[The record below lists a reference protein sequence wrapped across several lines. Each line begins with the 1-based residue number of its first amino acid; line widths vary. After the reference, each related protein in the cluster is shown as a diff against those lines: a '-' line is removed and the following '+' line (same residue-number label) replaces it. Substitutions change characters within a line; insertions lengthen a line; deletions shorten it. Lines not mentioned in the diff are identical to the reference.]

1 MTAAHTD
8 LEQRD
13 PAPAAGSLLS
23 YVPRLLRTWPEST
36 SHLDVDGT
44 LLSADLSGF
53 TRLSERL
60 AALGREGAEELTV
73 LLNGVFTRM
82 IAEIERFGGDVLKF
96 GGDALL
102 VLYQG
107 AQHTER
113 ACYSTIAMRDLIAE
127 PLTTSTGT
135 RVRLRI
141 SQGMHAGTFS
151 CFVLDG
157 NHRELMVTGPGVT
170 ETVECE
176 GTAIAGQILLSAAA
190 AAAVDPKWLGRAV
203 DDRRL
208 LRRIVVLDEPVTLDG
223 DGSPDIDVTPF
234 VPEAQREQIEIGA
247 PSEHR
252 RVAIGFVKFSH
263 ADELIEREGASAL
276 EKRLQLLAQA
286 VARAERD
293 FGVHWLASDVYPDGG
308 KVILTAGAPLTL
320 GDDEERVLRAA
331 RQILD
336 EIEGL
341 DLRIGVNAG
350 PVFVGDLG
358 SPSRR
363 AFTVMGDAVNL
374 AARLMQKAESGQL
387 IASDATLDRSPTR
400 FETTELEAFF
410 VKGKTV
416 PIRASIVGAV
426 QAKREQIGR
435 LTLIGRDAELQVL
448 LDAATSAKDGAGQVV
463 EIVGEPGAG
472 KSRLLEE
479 LRRREPE
486 LQLFTAQCGQYAR
499 TSPYFAVRTM
509 LRTIAGIEPD
519 ASAGEA
525 AQTLGDFV
533 DTVMPQATPLLPL
546 LAIPFDVDLPPTPAV
561 LRIAEQFRRG
571 RSHETA
577 TDVIAAALSAPTLL
591 LVEDLHWIDDASRDL
606 VGDLLKRVAGQ
617 PWLVVLTSRPGSE
630 PLDVADAAK
639 IALHPLDEDAALEL
653 VLAAAGTDSELR
665 PTDWKRLVERAGGNP
680 LFAIELAEAA
690 RSQGTVD
697 VLADSVESLV
707 TSKIDTLPARD
718 RVLLRES
725 AVLGAVVDIGL
736 LADALEDD
744 DIRSPARW
752 RPLDDF
758 MLWDGDAL
766 RFRHA
771 IHQHVAYEGLSYRRR
786 REMHARAA
794 QAIRGRFKDHPDAVA
809 GLLSTHYSRAGHH
822 DAAWEFSVLAGND
835 ARAKYAN
842 VEAGEFYARALDAAR
857 SLSTLDSRDVASVAE
872 SLGDVRTLTSHYDGA
887 RVAYGTARRNLSP
900 PSPKEAELLRKIGRV
915 LEFEGR
921 YSQAVR
927 YYSRALKALD
937 ALGIDTSS
945 NRAAVFA
952 AFGAA
957 RYRQGKIDEARDW
970 AFKAIAEAERTED
983 LPALA
988 HAYRL
993 LEICLEERG
1002 DPQRLEY
1009 RGRALPLYEELDDQ
1023 VGLGEEL
1030 INLANFLAV
1039 DGQLSE
1045 ALPVIERAVRVKRR
1059 VGDVVGE
1066 AGCINNLGELLLQQ
1080 GRAAEA
1086 LPHLEQ
1092 ASRIVE
1098 TTSHKML
1105 IMIVRSSLGQALI
1118 STGERERGFALID
1131 EAIAL
1136 ANEIGAEF
1144 RANEFRARKLQS
1156 LVEVGRNREAF
1167 ELAEFL
1173 TPIANNQQVEQQLTI
1188 TIPRLYAWLHLRR
1201 GETDAADEKLRTAL
1215 DRLGSL
1221 ESDELAYALLAR
1233 AEVRRRRGD
1242 APGAQ
1247 DDDAHARQIFES
1259 LGILHVPR
1267 LLLEE

>member
-1 MTAAHTD
+1 MTAADTD

-13 PAPAAGSLLS
+13 PAPPAGSLLS

-36 SHLDVDGT
+36 SHLDAEGT
-44 LLSADLSGF
+44 LVSADLSGF

-151 CFVLDG
+151 LFILDG

-170 ETVECE
+170 ETVDCE
-176 GTAIAGQILLSAAA
+176 GTAVAGQILLSADAA
-190 AAAVDPKWLGRAV
+190 AGVDPRWLGRAV

-208 LRRIVVLDEPVTLDG
+208 LRRIVVLDEPVALDG
-223 DGSPDIDVTPF
+223 DTSSDIDITPF

-252 RVAIGFVKFSH
+252 RVAVGFVKFSH
-263 ADELIEREGASAL
+263 TDELIAREGAAAL

-331 RQILD
+331 RQVLD
-336 EIEGL
+336 EVDGL

-387 IASDATLDRSPTR
+387 IASEATLDRSPTR
-400 FETTELEAFF
+400 FGTTELEAFF

-448 LDAATSAKDGAGQVV
+448 LDAATSAKSGAGQVV

-519 ASAGEA
+519 ASPDQA
-525 AQTLGDFV
+525 AKTLGDFV
-533 DTVMPQATPLLPL
+533 DSVAPQLAPLLPL
-546 LAIPFDVDLPPTPAV
+546 LAIPFDVDLRPTPAV
-561 LRIAEQFRRG
+561 LRIAEQFRRA
-571 RSHETA
+571 RSHESA
-577 TDVIAAALSAPTLL
+577 IDVIQAQLSAPTLI

-606 VGDLLKRVAGQ
+606 IEELLKRVASRT
-617 PWLVVLTSRPGSE
+617 WVVVLTRRPGAA
-630 PLDVADAAK
+630 PLDLAQASE
-639 IALHPLDEDAALEL
+639 IALQPLDENAALDL
-653 VLAAAGTDSELR
+653 VLAAAGTDSGLR
-665 PTDWKRLVERAGGNP
+665 PADWKRLVERAGGNP
-680 LFAIELAEAA
+680 LFAIELADAA
-690 RSQGTVD
+690 RTMGSAD
-697 VLADSVESLV
+697 ALADSVESLV

-718 RVLLRES
+718 RLLLRES
-725 AVLGAVVDIGL
+725 AVLGAVVDTNL
-736 LADALEDD
+736 LADALDEEEV
-744 DIRSPARW
+744 RQPARW
-752 RPLDDF
+752 RPLEDF
-758 MLWDGDAL
+758 MVWDGSVL

-794 QAIRGRFKDHPDAVA
+794 RAIRTRFENQTDVVA
-809 GLLSTHYSRAGHH
+809 GLLSTHYSRAAEH
-822 DAAWEFSVLAGND
+822 DAAWEFSVLAGHD
-835 ARAKYAN
+835 ARGKYAN
-842 VEAGEFYARALDAAR
+842 VEASEFFTRALDAAR
-857 SLSTLDSRDVASVAE
+857 HLSFLDSDEVATVAE
-872 SLGDVRTLTSHYDGA
+872 SLGEVRTLASQYGEA
-887 RVAYGTARRNLSP
+887 REAYAIARRHLS
-900 PSPKEAELLRKIGRV
+900 SSAPKQADLLRKAGRV
-915 LEFEGR
+915 LEWEGR
-921 YSQAVR
+921 YSAALG
-927 YYSRALKALD
+927 YYSRALKMLD
-937 ALGIDTSS
+937 EIGMGTSS
-945 NRAAVFA
+945 TRAALFTA
-952 AFGAA
+952 YGAA
-957 RYRQGKIDEARDW
+957 RYRQGKLREASEW
-970 AFKAIAEAERTED
+970 AYKGIAEAEKAD
-983 LPALA
+983 DMSVLA
-988 HAYRL
+988 VSYRVFEL
-993 LEICLEERG
+993 CLEELG
-1002 DPQRLEY
+1002 DPRRLEY
-1009 RGRALPLYEELDDQ
+1009 RGRALTLFEQLNDQ
-1023 VGLGEEL
+1023 VGIAEEL
-1030 INLANFLAV
+1030 TNLGVFLVV
-1039 DGQLSE
+1039 DGKLAE
-1045 ALPVIERAVRVKRR
+1045 AIPVIERSVQARQRA
-1059 VGDVVGE
+1059 GDVVGE
-1066 AGCINNLGELLLQQ
+1066 AGCINNLGEALLTQ
-1080 GRAAEA
+1080 GRADEA
-1086 LPHLEQ
+1086 LGHLEH
-1092 ASRIVE
+1092 ASRVAE
-1098 TTSHKML
+1098 STSNRVL
-1105 IMIVRSSLGQALI
+1105 IAVVRCSLGHARVM
-1118 STGERERGFALID
+1118 TGNPEGLTLMD
-1131 EAIAL
+1131 DAIAL
-1136 ANEIGAEF
+1136 ADEIHAGF
-1144 RANEFRARKLQS
+1144 LANEFRVKKLQA
-1156 LVEVGRNREAF
+1156 LVESGRNREAM
-1167 ELAEFL
+1167 ELAPAVAEL
-1173 TPIANNQQVEQQLTI
+1173 GDNQLVEPHYAAS
-1188 TIPRLYAWLHLRR
+1188 IPRLEAWLALRR
-1201 GETDAADEKLRTAL
+1201 GDDEVADAKILIAL
-1215 DRLGSL
+1215 DRLGTL
-1221 ESDELAYALLAR
+1221 EAAELGMVLRTR
-1233 AEVRRRRGD
+1233 AELSRRRGD
-1242 APGAQ
+1242 QQAAI
-1247 DDDAHARQIFES
+1247 DDDARADEVFKR
-1259 LGILHVPR
+1259 LGVVSTPPV
-1267 LLLEE
+1267 LLEE

>member
-1 MTAAHTD
+1 MTAADTD

-13 PAPAAGSLLS
+13 PASAAGSLLS
-23 YVPRLLRTWPEST
+23 YVPRLLRTWPDST
-36 SHLDVDGT
+36 SQLDVEGT

-60 AALGREGAEELTV
+60 AALGREGAEELTA

-113 ACYSTIAMRDLIAE
+113 ACYNTIAMRDLIAE

-176 GTAIAGQILLSAAA
+176 GTAVAGQILLSAAA

-208 LRRIVVLDEPVTLDG
+208 LRRIVVLDEPLILEDKAT
-223 DGSPDIDVTPF
+223 SDIDVTPF
-234 VPEAQREQIEIGA
+234 VPDSQREQIEIGA

-263 ADELIEREGASAL
+263 TDELIEREGATGL

-387 IASDATLDRSPTR
+387 IASNACLDRSSTR
-400 FETTELEAFF
+400 FECTDLEPFF

-416 PIRASIVGAV
+416 PIRASIVGAA

-448 LDAATSAKDGAGQVV
+448 LDAATSAKDGAGQIV

-509 LRTIAGIEPD
+509 LRTIAGISPD
-519 ASAGEA
+519 ATADQA
-525 AQTLGDFV
+525 AKTLGDFV
-533 DTVMPQATPLLPL
+533 DTVMPKATPLLPL

-561 LRIAEQFRRG
+561 LRIADQFRRA
-571 RSHETA
+571 RSHDAAVDAIE
-577 TDVIAAALSAPTLL
+577 AALSTPTLI

-606 VGDLLKRVAGQ
+606 VDELLGRVRAH
-617 PWLVVLTSRPGSE
+617 PWLVVMTRRPGSA
-630 PLDVADAAK
+630 PLDVADAAQ
-639 IALHPLDEDAALEL
+639 IALQPLDEDAALEL
-653 VLAAAGTDSELR
+653 VLAAVGTDSELR

-690 RSQGTVD
+690 RSQGTID

-725 AVLGAVVDIGL
+725 AVLGAVVDVGL

-752 RPLDDF
+752 RPLEDF
-758 MLWDGDAL
+758 LLWDGDAL

-794 QAIRGRFKDHPDAVA
+794 RAIRGRFQDHPDAVA

-857 SLSTLDSRDVASVAE
+857 SLTALDDADVAMVAE
-872 SLGDVRTLTSHYDGA
+872 SLGDVRNLTSHYEDA
-887 RVAYGTARRNLSP
+887 RSAYGIARRHLGESP
-900 PSPKEAELLRKIGRV
+900 SKQADVLRKTGRV
-915 LEFEGR
+915 MENEGR
-921 YSQAVR
+921 YSSALG
-927 YYSRALKALD
+927 YFSRALKT
-937 ALGIDTSS
+937 LGAETTS
-945 NRAAVFA
+945 NRAALYA
-952 AFGAA
+952 AYGSA
-957 RYRQGKIDEARDW
+957 RYRQGKLQEASDW
-970 AFKAIAEAERTED
+970 AFKGIAEAERTED

-988 HAYRL
+988 HAYKL
-993 LEICLEERG
+993 LELCLEELG
-1002 DPQRLEY
+1002 DPRRFEY
-1009 RGRALPLYEELDDQ
+1009 RGRALPLYEELKDE
-1023 VGLGEEL
+1023 VGVAEEL
-1030 INLANFLAV
+1030 TNLGNSLAA

-1045 ALPVIERAVRVKRR
+1045 ALEVIERAIRARQR
-1059 VGDVVGE
+1059 AGDVVGE

-1092 ASRIVE
+1092 ASRIAE

-1105 IMIVRSSLGQALI
+1105 IMIVRCSLGHARVSNGDAEQ
-1118 STGERERGFALID
+1118 GFALID
-1131 EAIAL
+1131 GAIAL
-1136 ANEIGAEF
+1136 ANEIHAEF
-1144 RANEFRARKLQS
+1144 RANEFQARKLQS
-1156 LVEVGRNREAF
+1156 LVEIGRNREAF
-1167 ELAEFL
+1167 QLAEFL
-1173 TPIANNQQVEQQLTI
+1173 TPIADNQQVEQQLTI
-1188 TIPRLYAWLHLRR
+1188 TIPRLYAWLYLRR
-1201 GETDAADEKLRTAL
+1201 GDTNAAEEQLQTAL
-1215 DRLGSL
+1215 ARVGDLQ
-1221 ESDELAYALLAR
+1221 SDELGLILLAR
-1233 AEVRRRRGD
+1233 AELRRRRGEEEGARAD
-1242 APGAQ
+1242 DQRADELFTRLGVVAP
-1247 DDDAHARQIFES
+1247 
-1259 LGILHVPR
+1259 PP

>member
-1 MTAAHTD
+1 VAAADTD

-23 YVPRLLRTWPEST
+23 YVPRLLHTWPEST
-36 SHLDVDGT
+36 SHVDVEGT
-44 LLSADLSGF
+44 LVSADLSGF

-82 IAEIERFGGDVLKF
+82 IAEVERFGGDVLKF

-102 VLYQG
+102 ILYQG

-141 SQGMHAGTFS
+141 SQGMHTGTFS

-176 GTAIAGQILLSAAA
+176 GTAVAGQILLSADA
-190 AAAVDPKWLGRAV
+190 AAAVDARWLGRAV

-208 LRRIVVLDEPVTLDG
+208 LRRIVVLDEPVNIDG
-223 DGSPDIDVTPF
+223 DESSDIDITQF

-263 ADELIEREGASAL
+263 TDELIAREGAAAL

-308 KVILTAGAPLTL
+308 KVIMTAGAPLTL

-331 RQILD
+331 RQVLD
-336 EIEGL
+336 EVEDL

-374 AARLMQKAESGQL
+374 AARLMQKAESAQL
-387 IASDATLDRSPTR
+387 IASNATLDRSPTR

-416 PIRASIVGAV
+416 PIRASIVGGV

-448 LDAATSAKDGAGQVV
+448 LDAATSAKGGAGRVV

-479 LRRREPE
+479 LRRREPG

-509 LRTIAGIEPD
+509 LRTIAGIGPD
-519 ASAGEA
+519 ASADEA
-525 AQTLGDFV
+525 AKTLGDFV
-533 DTVMPQATPLLPL
+533 DTVLPQAAALLPL
-546 LAIPFDVDLPPTPAV
+546 LAIPFDVDLAPTPAV
-561 LRIAEQFRRG
+561 FRIAEQFRRG
-571 RSHETA
+571 RSHAAAVDVIEAALPTA
-577 TDVIAAALSAPTLL
+577 TMI

-606 VGDLLKRVAGQ
+606 VGELLKRVAAR
-617 PWLVVLTSRPGSE
+617 PWLVVLTRRPGAA
-630 PLDVADAAK
+630 PLNVADADQ
-639 IALHPLDEDAALEL
+639 ITLQPLDEDEALEL
-653 VLAAAGTDSELR
+653 VLAAAGTDSALR
-665 PTDWKRLVERAGGNP
+665 PTDWKHLVERAGGNP

-707 TSKIDTLPARD
+707 TSRIDTLPARD

-725 AVLGAVVDIGL
+725 AVLGAVVDVGL

-752 RPLDDF
+752 RPLEDF
-758 MLWDGDAL
+758 MLWDGDIL

-794 QAIRGRFKDHPDAVA
+794 RAIRGRFHDHPDAVA

-857 SLSTLDSRDVASVAE
+857 SLTALDDADIAMVAE
-872 SLGDVRTLTSHYDGA
+872 SLGDVRTLTSHFEGA
-887 RVAYGTARRNLSP
+887 RAAYGTARKHLGASP
-900 PSPKEAELLRKIGRV
+900 PKQAEILRKTGRV
-915 LEFEGR
+915 MEAEGR
-921 YSQAVR
+921 YSSALG
-927 YYSRALKALD
+927 YFSRALKALG
-937 ALGIDTSS
+937 AEAKS
-945 NRAAVFA
+945 NRAALYA
-952 AFGAA
+952 AYGSA
-957 RYRQGKIDEARDW
+957 RYRQGKLNEARDW
-970 AFKAIAEAERTED
+970 AFKGIAEAERTED

-988 HAYRL
+988 HAYKL
-993 LEICLEERG
+993 LEICLEELG
-1002 DPQRLEY
+1002 DPRRYEY
-1009 RGRALPLYEELDDQ
+1009 RGRALPIYEELDDQ
-1023 VGLGEEL
+1023 VGIGEEL
-1030 INLANFLAV
+1030 TNLGSFLAA

-1045 ALPVIERAVRVKRR
+1045 AVPAIERAIRARQR
-1059 VGDVVGE
+1059 AGDVTGE
-1066 AGCINNLGELLLQQ
+1066 AGTINNLGELLIQQ

-1086 LPHLEQ
+1086 LAHLER
-1092 ASRIVE
+1092 ASRIAE
-1098 TTSHKML
+1098 TTSYPML

-1118 STGERERGFALID
+1118 SNGDAARGFALID
-1131 EAIAL
+1131 EAIEL
-1136 ANEIGAEF
+1136 ATEIRAES

-1156 LVEVGRNREAF
+1156 LVEIGRNREAF
-1167 ELAEFL
+1167 ELAEVL
-1173 TPIANNQQVEQQLTI
+1173 TPIADKQQVEQQLTI
-1188 TIPRLYAWLHLRR
+1188 TIPRLYAWLLLRR
-1201 GETDAADEKLRTAL
+1201 DETDAADEKLRTAL
-1215 DRLGSL
+1215 DRVGDL
-1221 ESDELAYALLAR
+1221 ESDELGLILLAR
-1233 AEVRRRRGD
+1233 AEVGRRRGD
-1242 APGAQ
+1242 EAGAIA
-1247 DDDAHARQIFES
+1247 DDQRAEEVFTR
-1259 LGILHVPR
+1259 LGVVWTPP